1 MYIMNI
7 ILLLILL
14 GILTVALGGLHPMKQ
29 PLLKNALNK
38 ANTSMNQAKY
48 PMNKAKPSMN
58 KTMNLMNKANSS
70 MNNKKG
76 NNSGNVLQE
85 FQGLPYPQISRD
97 VQRLSVGKSPE
108 PIDMSETPPPAEFI
122 QYRTIDSPDNMTVTR
137 KYVADYYRKDT
148 MPENNIGTTEYSPA
162 YVEGNNTPWSDESFS
177 EHPSFYNPNNLKDEI
192 TNIGAFFDENNQYHD
207 TTSSNTFALPSDT
220 CYTDSEGGETCINNS
235 RLQMVPPVL
244 IHGAEKNQALVS
256 IGKYQEIKGLEKKP
270 ESVSGG
276 GAFYGTIYGSQPLGM
291 NETFA
296 APLGQQMTTLN
307 ENHHYVQKASNSS
320 TAPM

>member
-14 GILTVALGGLHPMKQ
+14 GILCVALGGFHPMKQ
-29 PLLKNALNK
+29 QLLKNALNK
-38 ANTSMNQAKY
+38 AN
-48 PMNKAKPSMN
+48 PSMN
-58 KTMNLMNKANSS
+58 KANPSMNKANNRMNKANSSMNKANSS

-108 PIDMSETPPPAEFI
+108 PIDSSESAPPAEFI
-122 QYRTIDSPDNMTVTR
+122 QYRTIDSPENMNVRRT
-137 KYVADYYRKDT
+137 YVADYYRKDT

-207 TTSSNTFALPSDT
+207 TTSANTFSLPSDT
-220 CYTDSEGGETCINNS
+220 CYTDSDGGETCINNS
-235 RLQMVPPVL
+235 RLQMIPPVL

-256 IGKYQEIKGLEKKP
+256 IGKYQEIKGLEKQS
-270 ESVSGG
+270 EGVSGG
-276 GAFYGTIYGSQPLGM
+276 GTFYGTIYASQPLGM
-291 NETFA
+291 NESFA
-296 APLGQQMTTLN
+296 APLGQQM
-307 ENHHYVQKASNSS
+307 S
-320 TAPM
+320 TNNNNKNNKR